1 MENFS
6 ISPTEEQ
13 IITFKN
19 GMSLRRV
26 STINIK
32 IPFVKRY
39 LCNAKIVLLQRDILS
54 NSYFRYLLDKTL
66 KRDEENIGW
75 KKVHTKNFDKQSSS
89 FDNFSIV
96 HSCKNPLI
104 IMTPMNAKDR

>member
-6 ISPTEEQ
+6 ISPTETQ

-32 IPFVKRY
+32 ISFVKRY

-66 KRDEENIGW
+66 KRDEKNIVG
-75 KKVHTKNFDKQSSS
+75 KKYTLKTLTNNPPLLTISLLFIHAK
-89 FDNFSIV
+89 I
-96 HSCKNPLI
+96 HSL
-104 IMTPMNAKDR
+104 